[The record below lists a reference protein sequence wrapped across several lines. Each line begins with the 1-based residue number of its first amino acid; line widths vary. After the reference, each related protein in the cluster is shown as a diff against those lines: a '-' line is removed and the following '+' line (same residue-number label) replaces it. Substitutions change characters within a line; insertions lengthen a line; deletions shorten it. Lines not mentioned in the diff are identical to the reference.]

1 MCLSSFWRLLWGAHL
16 CSGQSKAFPHKAGEP
31 ASDTPLR
38 DGALCT
44 RACTA
49 ILVEFH
55 SCQMWRNTVCG
66 EGLRI
71 CSQHKNQSRT
81 CHSWELQSQ
90 SFWVLVHQTSS
101 YTTIDFPPPLSSFL
115 MLWCMEQPFPPETP
129 CDICW
134 NICFICYSVKYPLK
148 KALKQTTQEKSI
160 CTFYT

>member
-38 DGALCT
+38 DGALYT

-81 CHSWELQSQ
+81 WAAISKL
-90 SFWVLVHQTSS
+90 SS
-101 YTTIDFPPPLSSFL
+101 SSSPDLKLHNYRFPPPLSSFL